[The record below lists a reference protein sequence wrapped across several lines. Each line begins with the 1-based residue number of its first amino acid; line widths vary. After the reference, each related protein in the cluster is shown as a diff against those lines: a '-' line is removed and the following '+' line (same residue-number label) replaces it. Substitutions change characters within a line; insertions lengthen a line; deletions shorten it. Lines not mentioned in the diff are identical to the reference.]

1 MKPLIVMPTYNELAN
16 LERSIQ
22 KIERLK
28 ADQASDQAIAN
39 LSVLVVDDNSPDQT
53 GELADLLAST
63 RPWLSV
69 LHRTKKEGLGG
80 AYLAGFEWALTRDFT
95 HVLEMDADGSHRVED
110 LPAMLTAA
118 HSFDLAIGSRWVDGG
133 AVRNW
138 PWYRQAI
145 SKFGNN
151 YAKFML
157 RSNLNDMTAGFRVF
171 DAELLRKMDLS
182 GIAAHGYGFQVE
194 MAWRAE
200 KLGAQITEVPITFVE
215 RTVGRSKMTYG
226 IVAEALWLVTLWG
239 FKSYRSAWPPARRAR
254 M

>member
-1 MKPLIVMPTYNELAN
+1 MKPLIVMPTYNEVAN

-28 ADQASDQAIAN
+28 FDRASDETFAE

-53 GELADLLAST
+53 GALADALAST
-63 RPWLSV
+63 RPWLNV
-69 LHRTKKEGLGG
+69 LHRTSKEGLGG
-80 AYLAGFEWALTRDFT
+80 AYLAGFDWALLRDFT

-110 LPAMLTAA
+110 LPAMLAA
-118 HSFDLAIGSRWVDGG
+118 AKFADLTIGSRWVPGG

-145 SKFGNN
+145 SRFGNN

-157 RSNLNDMTAGFRVF
+157 RSKLNDMTAGFRVF
-171 DAELLRKMDLS
+171 NASLLRKMDLA

-200 KLGAQITEVPITFVE
+200 RLGAQITEVPITFVE

-226 IVAEALWLVTLWG
+226 IVAEALWLVTIWG
-239 FKSYRSAWPPARRAR
+239 VRSYRSAWPPARRAR

>member
-22 KIERLK
+22 KIELLK
-28 ADQASDQAIAN
+28 VDRSSDQIFAN

-53 GELADLLAST
+53 GALADSLAST
-63 RPWLSV
+63 RPWLCV
-69 LHRTKKEGLGG
+69 LHRSKKEGLGG
-80 AYLAGFEWALTRDFT
+80 AYLAGFEWALSRDFT

-118 HSFDLAIGSRWVDGG
+118 QSSDLSIGSRWIDGG
-133 AVRNW
+133 AVQNW

-145 SKFGNN
+145 SRFGNS

-157 RSNLNDMTAGFRVF
+157 RSNINDMTAGFRVF
-171 DAELLRKMDLS
+171 SAKLLRNMDLS
-182 GIAAHGYGFQVE
+182 GIASHGYGFQVE

-239 FKSYRSAWPPARRAR
+239 FRSYRSAWPPARRAR